1 MRDIDGMIDEALS
14 AEERELLARI
24 NEEPGFFTQAFGIF
38 RGKLGWVHV
47 LLMVVQVA
55 LFVGAIYAAV
65 HFFEATDP
73 VTQLRWGLP
82 ATVMALAA
90 VIIRFSLLSTLN
102 ANRLLRELK
111 RIELQL
117 ARRGGI

>member
-1 MRDIDGMIDEALS
+1 MRDIDATIDEALS
-14 AEERELLARI
+14 AEERELLAQI
-24 NEEPGFFTQAFGIF
+24 GEEPGFFSQAVGLF
-38 RGKLGWVHV
+38 RGKLAWVHV

-55 LFVGAIYAAV
+55 LFVAAIYAAIY
-65 HFFEATDP
+65 FFDAEDP

-82 ATVMALAA
+82 AVVFALAA
-90 VIIRFSLLSTLN
+90 VVIRFSLLSTLN

-117 ARRGGI
+117 ARGGR